1 MLLKDLYSPV
11 FYDRI
16 SDVLE
21 KTVPG
26 FDRKKF
32 TRLIFDGNWEQK
44 ELKDRMR
51 HTTQVLHRFFPAG
64 FPEAACLIEETIRQ
78 LRKNGFPNGGLEFMF
93 LPDYVETYGLDDYY
107 TSVPL
112 LEFITQ
118 FITCEFAV
126 RPFLLRY
133 GQPMIHQMEQW
144 SLHENHHVRRL
155 STEGIRPRL
164 PWAMALPFLK
174 KDPSPVLPILEN
186 LKTDSSEYVRRSVAN
201 NLNDI
206 AKDHPAVVVKIAR
219 QWKGISKDT
228 DAIIRHGSRTLL
240 KQGHPD
246 ILAYFGLGNHQYITI
261 EQFRLGASKVQQGGD
276 LHFSFSL
283 HYKGKTPQPIRLEYG
298 MYYLRQNGSYARKV
312 FKISEKRYEPGEK
325 AEVTRKQSFR
335 PITTRVYYPG
345 KQQVSL
351 IVNGKEVEKHDFLLI

>member
-16 SDVLE
+16 SAVLE
-21 KTVPG
+21 KTVPS
-26 FDRKKF
+26 FDREEF
-32 TRLIFDGNWEQK
+32 TRRIFEGPWEQK

-51 HTTQVLHRFFPAG
+51 HTTQVLHGFFPED
-64 FPEAACLIEETIRQ
+64 FPEAARLIEKTIQQ

-93 LPDYVETYGLDDYY
+93 LPDYVETYGLDDYS

-112 LEFITQ
+112 LEFITP

-133 GQPMIHQMEQW
+133 GQPMINQMEQW

-174 KDPSPVLPILEN
+174 KDPAPVLPILEN

-206 AKDHPAVVVKIAR
+206 AKDHPSVVVDIAR
-219 QWKGISKDT
+219 QWKGTGKDT
-228 DAIIRHGSRTLL
+228 DAIIRHGCRTLL

-246 ILAYFGLGNHQYITI
+246 ILEYFGLGNHQHIKV
-261 EQFRLGASKVQQGGD
+261 EQFRLGTPKVLQGSN
-276 LHFSFSL
+276 LQFSFSL
-283 HYKGKTPQPIRLEYG
+283 HYQGKKPQPIRLEYG

-312 FKISEKRYEPGEK
+312 FKISEKVYAPGEK
-325 AEVTRKQSFR
+325 AEVVRKQSFR

-351 IVNGKEVEKHDFLLI
+351 IVNGKEVEKHDFLLV